1 MRLSEVDYELPSDL
15 IAQRP
20 VEKRD
25 HSRLMVVRRDSGE
38 IEHAR
43 FCDLPFFVEP
53 EDLFVLN
60 NSRVFPARLFGI
72 KKGGTA
78 RIEILLLNEI
88 AEGLWEALVRPGR
101 RARSGTRLTLEP
113 GHVEAEILESDSSD
127 KRRIRF
133 ESKGN
138 LRDWIERCGNIP
150 LPPYIKRQGKSEK
163 PFDRERYQT
172 VYAKESNSVAAP
184 TAGLH
189 FTPDL
194 LRRLHSCEITLHV
207 GYGTFKPVQEVE
219 VENHRMDREHYSIGS
234 DAVEKIGECS
244 QSGHRVI
251 AVGTTTT
258 RTLEH
263 VAQVHGKVFADSG
276 WTDLFIYPPFDF
288 QAVNGLVT
296 NFHLPKSTLLLLVS
310 AFGGKEL
317 IRSAYELA
325 IRERYRFYSYGDAM
339 LLL

>member
-1 MRLSEVDYELPSDL
+1 
-15 IAQRP
+15 
-20 VEKRD
+20 
-25 HSRLMVVRRDSGE
+25 MVVRRDSGE

-53 EDLFVLN
+53 DDLLVLN

-150 LPPYIKRQGKSEK
+150 LPPYIKRQGESDK

-189 FTPDL
+189 FTPNL

-234 DAVEKIGECS
+234 NAVEKIGKCS
-244 QSGHRVI
+244 QSGNRVI

-263 VAQVHGKVFADSG
+263 VARVHGKVVADSG